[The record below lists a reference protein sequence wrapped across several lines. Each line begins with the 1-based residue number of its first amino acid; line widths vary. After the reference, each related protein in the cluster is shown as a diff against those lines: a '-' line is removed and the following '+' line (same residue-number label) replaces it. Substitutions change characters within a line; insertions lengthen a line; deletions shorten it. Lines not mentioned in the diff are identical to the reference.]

1 MTQYQNQ
8 VVENLINAKNSSK
21 KNLFSDIYVYQDGEN
36 ILSELVLEAVAAL
49 GEGFVVDIC
58 KNALEAKLHGK
69 KSYISE
75 KQAWCIV
82 YAFVKISD
90 KALVE
95 WYSNYCAE
103 AQAEELVEEQNSE
116 LFVVKTASA
125 NNEMNL
131 HYSNEKEFSTTSFQE
146 AIAVFNKEV
155 EVLNDYYVT
164 ADSLPYSPSD
174 KEYANAVVCE
184 IFKIAEGE
192 IESIKSSTYFFE
204 K

>member
-21 KNLFSDIYVYQDGEN
+21 KNLFTDIYVYQDGEN

-103 AQAEELVEEQNSE
+103 AQAEEQNSE
-116 LFVVKTASA
+116 LFVVKTASS
-125 NNEMNL
+125 NNYMNL
-131 HYSNEKEFSTTSFQE
+131 HSSNEKEFSTTSFQE

-192 IESIKSSTYFFE
+192 IESIESSPYFFE